1 MDPRPFLTASVPLAD
16 VVALD
21 GQAPGTETVRGHP
34 TRDDEVNVDASGV
47 LIEALTSRYPGGWS
61 GGDLPARG
69 FWGRPD
75 VPADIVEFVSAFL
88 RSIATQ
94 S

>member
-1 MDPRPFLTASVPLAD
+1 MNRA
-16 VVALD
+16 AL
-21 GQAPGTETVRGHP
+21 EHIVRAAAMISG
-34 TRDDEVNVDASGV
+34 DDELIVLSPHEVNVDASGP

-94 S
+94 P